1 MLATSQRKGGRTMN
15 KVLVFN
21 QVSLDGYFCDA
32 KGDMSWAHK
41 QDAEWD
47 DFVAGNASGGGIV
60 LFGRITYEMMVSYWP
75 TPDAKK
81 KFPTVARAMNDSMKV
96 VFSRTLRDV
105 SWQNTKLVKGD
116 LPAEVRKMKKEA
128 GKDIVVMGSGTIVS
142 QLAQERLIDEYQIV
156 VNPIVLGKGRTMFE
170 GVKDR
175 FGLKLTKSRPFRNG
189 NVVLWYDLH
198 QQQ

>member
-1 MLATSQRKGGRTMN
+1 MSKL
-15 KVLVFN
+15 LVFN
-21 QVSLDGYFCDA
+21 QVSLDGYFSDA

-41 QDAEWD
+41 QDPEWD
-47 DFVAGNASGGGIV
+47 DFVVGNASGGGV
-60 LFGRITYEMMVSYWP
+60 LLFGRITYEMMAGYWP
-75 TPDAKK
+75 TPEAMKK
-81 KFPTVARAMNDSMKV
+81 APTVARAMNDLPKV
-96 VFSRTLRDV
+96 VFSRKLSNV
-105 SWQNTKLVKGD
+105 SWQNTKLVKSD

-128 GKDIVVMGSGTIVS
+128 GKDMVLMGSGTIVS
-142 QLAQERLIDEYQIV
+142 QLAQERLIDEYQII

-189 NVVLWYDLH
+189 NVVLWYDAH